1 LIASAVSLWEDHPA
15 SLKSE
20 WVERAQLILEQAG
33 EHIDYMAFHRY
44 AHPTLDDP
52 FETYMAF
59 AASYNEHL
67 TAYEGLIRAV
77 SLERGIKHNIGIAVD
92 EYGVMRSPADINRNV
107 PINVVRDELGVMRQT
122 VNTRDDR
129 YREGGGIINLLE
141 DALVSALYLNAFIR
155 HAYSVRLANYGP
167 MVVSLGKNLARID
180 SHVLLETVYYP
191 FALYS
196 RTCGQLALDVLWYGD
211 TFSGTYR
218 NRTYTGIRILDVTAT
233 LDKARKQLVVY
244 VVNQS
249 KKEAMETTIS
259 LTSGEFAGDIKAS
272 IINGPD
278 IKAENTEEKPNQVG
292 VRENTLKVTGKSF
305 TFTFEPHSITALM
318 CGIN

>member
-1 LIASAVSLWEDHPA
+1 MAKLFGSSGVRGLANVDLTPILACKVASAVATHA
-15 SLKSE
+15 K
-20 WVERAQLILEQAG
+20 AKK
-33 EHIDYMAFHRY
+33 
-44 AHPTLDDP
+44 
-52 FETYMAF
+52 
-59 AASYNEHL
+59 
-67 TAYEGLIRAV
+67 AV
-77 SLERGIKHNIGIAVD
+77 VA
-92 EYGVMRSPADINRNV
+92 
-107 PINVVRDELGVMRQT
+107 RD
-122 VNTRDDR
+122 TRVS
-129 YREGGGIINLLE
+129 GSMLE

-218 NRTYTGIRILDVTAT
+218 NRTYTGIRTLDVTAT
-233 LDKARKQLVVY
+233 LDNALKQLVVY

-249 KKEAMETTIS
+249 KKDAMETTIS

-278 IKAENTEEKPNQVG
+278 IKAENTEEKPNQV
-292 VRENTLKVTGKSF
+292 VTKELVLKASGKSF
-305 TFTFEPHSITALM
+305 TFTFEPHSITALV
-318 CGIN
+318 CTVS